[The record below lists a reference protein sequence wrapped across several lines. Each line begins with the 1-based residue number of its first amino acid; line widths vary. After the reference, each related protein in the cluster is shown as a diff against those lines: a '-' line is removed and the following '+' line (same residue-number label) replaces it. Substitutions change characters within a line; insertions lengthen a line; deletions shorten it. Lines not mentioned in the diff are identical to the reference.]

1 MSGGRR
7 GRRHVLYRIAVMMCM
22 LVELQDVFHQLFL
35 CLVDVEYGDA
45 GELELVAVSRQH
57 DGFPLSG
64 EEESVVLHINL
75 CRDEVVGIHIRGV
88 ICQFAE
94 AMERADDCHGDHSLQ
109 DCFQSQAGEGV
120 RLYDSYFWLV
130 IHHKSMDS

>member
-1 MSGGRR
+1 
-7 GRRHVLYRIAVMMCM
+7 M

-75 CRDEVVGIHIRGV
+75 CRDEVVGIHVRGV

-94 AMERADDCHGDHSLQ
+94 AMERADDCMGIILSRIVFSPRL
-109 DCFQSQAGEGV
+109 V
-120 RLYDSYFWLV
+120 RVFASTIAISGW
-130 IHHKSMDS
+130 